1 MKKFRIRNP
10 FSNLELSDF
19 NNGIQ
24 HLIKYI
30 FGLDDDETENN
41 EALLPQHDKNGNKE
55 IHQSTKVYCEQHLMD
70 GRVFL
75 SLTDENGQPAL
86 PVTDLNNPK
95 QVMLVMQSLKPQN
108 GTNGHNQNGSKNDI
122 VESESAIVSGKNG
135 HANGYTNGY
144 KNGHTNGHSVQ
155 FIEIVPGI
163 KGRKNN
169 GKLDQ
174 EMWKFGLAAIY
185 VLFVH
190 FFSTFCIVVAQSR
203 LPDKTKFRPLPDL
216 LLDNVPYIPWAYRVT
231 EGIIYSLFVIGI
243 ILMILHKNRFIALR
257 RGLLI
262 SGTVYLMRAICIVM
276 TNLPMPQ
283 EKYNCDRLEFTNNW
297 AKLRRALI
305 IYLGMGMKVTG
316 MKTCGDYMFSGHTV
330 IITLLILYINQYTPQ
345 RWYFFH
351 IFIWILGLTGI
362 SFIFLSHGHYSID
375 VIVAFFI
382 ASKMFVTHHVI
393 GDNMSLMKRR
403 HGLLRKWFPIVY
415 ISEHNS
421 QGIIPNEYE
430 WPFPSLTRIKRIF
443 RGKSLTEYIVEI

>member
-1 MKKFRIRNP
+1 
-10 FSNLELSDF
+10 
-19 NNGIQ
+19 
-24 HLIKYI
+24 
-30 FGLDDDETENN
+30 
-41 EALLPQHDKNGNKE
+41 
-55 IHQSTKVYCEQHLMD
+55 MD

-122 VESESAIVSGKNG
+122 AESESAIVSGKNG

-243 ILMILHKNRFIALR
+243 ILMILHKNR
-257 RGLLI
+257 
-262 SGTVYLMRAICIVM
+262 
-276 TNLPMPQ
+276 
-283 EKYNCDRLEFTNNW
+283 
-297 AKLRRALI
+297 
-305 IYLGMGMKVTG
+305 
-316 MKTCGDYMFSGHTV
+316 
-330 IITLLILYINQYTPQ
+330 
-345 RWYFFH
+345 
-351 IFIWILGLTGI
+351 
-362 SFIFLSHGHYSID
+362 
-375 VIVAFFI
+375 
-382 ASKMFVTHHVI
+382 
-393 GDNMSLMKRR
+393 
-403 HGLLRKWFPIVY
+403 
-415 ISEHNS
+415 
-421 QGIIPNEYE
+421 
-430 WPFPSLTRIKRIF
+430 
-443 RGKSLTEYIVEI
+443 